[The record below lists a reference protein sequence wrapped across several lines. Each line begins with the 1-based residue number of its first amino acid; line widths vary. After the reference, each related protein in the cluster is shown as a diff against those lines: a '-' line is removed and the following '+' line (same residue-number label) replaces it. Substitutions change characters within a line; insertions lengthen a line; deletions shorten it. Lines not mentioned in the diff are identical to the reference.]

1 MVTSWTTYS
10 DEQLLLLLREG
21 DEGAFTEI
29 YNRHWEQLALYV
41 LKVIRSR
48 EEARDIVQEV
58 FISIWKRRREL
69 EIRSSL
75 IAYLLRSVRN
85 LAIRHMERNI
95 HRYPIIS
102 QLSEYTGD
110 LAGAAE
116 PDTIDLRQLE
126 ERVDN
131 AIARLPSKMREIFIL
146 SRQENL
152 SYREIAE
159 KLGIAETTVK
169 KQVSNALKNI
179 RTDLGG
185 LSTATAIIYMAW
197 LS

>member
-1 MVTSWTTYS
+1 MMTSWTTYS

-58 FISIWKRRREL
+58 FISVWKRRQEL

-75 IAYLLRSVRN
+75 VAYLLRSVRN
-85 LAIRHMERNI
+85 LAIRHIERDMN
-95 HRYPIIS
+95 RYPIVS

-110 LAGAAE
+110 TTGVSA
-116 PDTIDLRQLE
+116 PDAIELKQLE

-131 AIARLPSKMREIFIL
+131 AIAKLPPKMREIFIL

-185 LSTATAIIYMAW
+185 LSSTAIIYMAW